1 MRGAA
6 AAALLLL
13 TGGCASSSLTLLPDE
28 GSGGAGQVAVL
39 ESGGRPQEA
48 VVDRANSRTRL
59 GGGRVAPRPIDRL
72 DPRAQ
77 ALLADLPQ
85 PPVPFTLY
93 FQEGSTRLVPSSAPA
108 LESMLAEVARRGDGV
123 EVQVTGHTDREG
135 SEDDNDRLSINRAQ
149 QIRDA
154 LVAEGRLAAAITS
167 VVGRGEREPAFPTLD
182 GAEEPRN
189 RRVVVVVR

>member
-28 GSGGAGQVAVL
+28 GGGAGQVAVL

-108 LESMLAEVARRGDGV
+108 LESMLAEVARRGEGV

-135 SEDDNDRLSINRAQ
+135 SEDDNDRLSLNRAQ

-154 LVAEGRLAAAITS
+154 LVAEGRLPAAITS